1 MFLNS
6 VHRKLDAILEGVR
19 RIMALSQQM
28 TDLLAAIDIATNGI
42 AARLASLAAARPDDP
57 ALVAALQ
64 AEVTKLQSLA
74 ADPANPVPE
83 PQTPGV
89 VVPVG

>member
-6 VHRKLDAILEGVR
+6 VHRKLDALIRKADQL
-19 RIMALSQQM
+19 MALSQQM
-28 TDLLAAIDIATNGI
+28 TDLLAAIDTATNGV

-64 AEVTKLQSLA
+64 AEVTKLQGLA
-74 ADPANPVPE
+74 ADPANPVPA
-83 PQTPGV
+83 PIPPVSPTP
-89 VVPVG
+89 